1 MQATIDTTPV
11 EVVDDEPFSEV
22 VSRIWRTSA
31 GAYVLFLMVVVPLYG
46 WRGFLGL
53 TCSAAVVM
61 INFLWLEEIVTT
73 VLQPAPSLHPRRL
86 TLRIFARFALL
97 GVALLVTILVARFN
111 AVSVLLG
118 FSIVVVGIF
127 GEALYSLRRSLNR

>member
-1 MQATIDTTPV
+1 MEPTTATTPA
-11 EVVDDEPFSEV
+11 EVVDDEPMGDV
-22 VSRIWRTSA
+22 VRRIWRTSVA
-31 GAYVLFLMVVVPLYG
+31 SYVLFAIPVTVLYG
-46 WRGFLGL
+46 WRGLAGL

-73 VLQPAPSLHPRRL
+73 VLQPTPRLHPWRL
-86 TLRIFARFALL
+86 TLRALARFALL

-118 FSIVVVGIF
+118 FSIVVVGIC
-127 GEALYSLRRSLNR
+127 GEAVYSLRRSLYR